1 MPATTPPDATSAP
14 PASPQQI
21 GHYQVIA
28 KIGEGGM
35 GEVYRARDTRLNRDV
50 AIKVLPRAFAEDPNR
65 MARFE
70 REAQLLASLNHPRIA
85 AIYGLEESGATRA
98 LVMELV
104 EGPTLAER
112 IGRAPLSARP
122 KGGSASPA
130 QAAAGAGSAA
140 KASAGSGAK
149 TGDRGASARSGS
161 AGGMRRAAIPIDEA
175 LPIAQQIAEAL
186 EYAHEHGVV
195 HRDLKPAN
203 IKVTPDG
210 DVKVLDFGLAKAMG
224 PEDGSGDISNSP
236 TLSLAMTAAGLIIGT
251 AAYMAPEQAKG
262 KPVDRRADIWAFGCV
277 LYEML
282 SGQKAFE
289 GETVSDVL
297 AAVIRAEPDWSALP
311 ETTPPAIQHLLRRC
325 LNKDPK
331 QRLRDIGDARIAIEE
346 TLSGETAI
354 SDAVAQTEG
363 GPGAPRVMTVS
374 RLRRGLPW
382 AVAAAFFLVSAIL
395 ASVYLRQGSTPA
407 AATRSLITLPEKMHF
422 AFLAPVMGAPVLSP
436 DGTRLVFPA
445 NDASGNEALWVRPL
459 DSLSAQRLQGTENG
473 MFPFWAPDSR
483 QLGFFQNGKL
493 NKIDLAGGPPVLV
506 CDAANGRGGTWNR
519 DGVIVFAPESNG
531 GLSRVPEAGGTPTA
545 IISRPQGTSGILSD
559 RWPDFLP
566 DGKHFLYLG
575 GNLSATGT
583 TNLGI
588 YIGTLGSTEAKFLLQ
603 ADSDA
608 LYAAPGYLLFL
619 RGDTLMAQRFDAGS
633 LKLNGEAF
641 PVGEHIPSPRAFRLG
656 IFGVSQ
662 TGLLVDAAGE
672 TGAGGGQLVWV
683 DAEGKEM
690 GKAGPENAELPRLSP
705 DGKMLAYVE
714 EQPGSLTSIWLLDLT
729 RGVETRFT
737 FGSTLSTFPI
747 WSPDGS
753 RIAYGSGKFQ
763 PENIFV
769 KDASGAGNE
778 EVLFKSDKPVV
789 PTDWSRDGRYILCGR
804 AGSLGKPD
812 IWVLPLFG
820 DRKPFPYLATQFREG
835 RAVFSPDGRWV
846 AYQSDESG
854 KAEVYVS
861 TFPAG
866 GGKWQVSQGGGEEPR
881 WGRDG
886 RELYFGAPG
895 GRMMAA
901 SITEKG
907 PAVEIGA
914 PHELFQMSA
923 MGVDGVGAGYAVSP
937 DGKRFLLDEV
947 GPSDSQPLMLV
958 TNWTAG
964 LEK

>member
-1 MPATTPPDATSAP
+1 MPATTPPEATSAT

-35 GEVYRARDTRLNRDV
+35 GEVYRARDARLNREV
-50 AIKVLPRAFAEDPNR
+50 AIKMLPRAFAEDPYR

-70 REAQLLASLNHPRIA
+70 REAQLLASLNHPKIA

-112 IGRAPLSARP
+112 IGRTPASARP
-122 KGGSASPA
+122 KAPSASPA
-130 QAAAGAGSAA
+130 QASAATGSAA
-140 KASAGSGAK
+140 KTGERGRSAGEVRK
-149 TGDRGASARSGS
+149 SAISL
-161 AGGMRRAAIPIDEA
+161 DEV
-175 LPIAQQIAEAL
+175 LPIAQQVAEAL

-203 IKVTPDG
+203 VKVTADG

-224 PEDGSGDISNSP
+224 PEEGSADMANSP
-236 TLSLAMTAAGLIIGT
+236 TLSLAMTQAGIILGT

-311 ETTPPAIQHLLRRC
+311 VDTPPAMQRLVRRC
-325 LNKDPK
+325 LVKDPK

-346 TLSGETAI
+346 TLSG
-354 SDAVAQTEG
+354 DAAVSGTLPQAG
-363 GPGAPRVMTVS
+363 DGPGALQGVRFSP
-374 RLRRGLPW
+374 LRRALPW
-382 AVAAAFFLVSAIL
+382 AVAAAFFLLSGLL
-395 ASVYLRQGSTPA
+395 AFIYFRKGPTPA
-407 AATRSLITLPEKMHF
+407 PATRSLITLPQKMHF

-445 NDASGNEALWVRPL
+445 NDASGTEALWVRPL
-459 DSLSAQRLQGTENG
+459 DSLTAQRLQGTEDA

-483 QLGFFQNGKL
+483 QIGFFQIGKL
-493 NKIDLAGGPPVLV
+493 NKIDVTGGPPVLI
-506 CDAANGRGGTWNR
+506 CDAPNGRGGTWNK
-519 DGVIVFAPESNG
+519 DGVIVFAPEGLG
-531 GLSRVPEAGGTPTA
+531 GLSSVPAAGGTPTTIVSA
-545 IISRPQGTSGILSD
+545 PKAGSGPLSD
-559 RWPDFLP
+559 RWPEFLP
-566 DGKHFLYLG
+566 DGKHYLYLSG
-575 GNLSATGT
+575 DLESPGT
-583 TNLGI
+583 TKLGI
-588 YIGTLGSTEAKFLLQ
+588 YINKLGSEQGTFLLP

-608 LYAAPGYLLFL
+608 LYATPGYLLFL

-633 LKLNGEAF
+633 LKLKGEVF
-641 PVGEHIPSPRAFRLG
+641 PVAEHIPSPRSFRLG
-656 IFGVSQ
+656 VFGVSQ
-662 TGLLVDAAGE
+662 TGLLVEAAGE
-672 TGAGGGQLVWV
+672 IGAGGGQVVWA
-683 DAEGKEM
+683 DGAGKEI
-690 GKAGPENAELPRLSP
+690 GKAGPANAEFPRLSP
-705 DGKMLAYVE
+705 DGKLLAYVG
-714 EQPGSLTSIWLLDLT
+714 EQPGKYTSIWLMDLT
-729 RGVETRFT
+729 RGVESRFT
-737 FGSTLSTFPI
+737 FGAAMSTFPI

-753 RIAYGSGKFQ
+753 RIAYASGGGNAT
-763 PENIFV
+763 NILV
-769 KDASGAGNE
+769 KDASGAGNAE
-778 EVLFKSDKPVV
+778 LLLKSDTNVI
-789 PTDWSRDGRYILCGR
+789 PTDWSRDGRYILFAR
-804 AGSLGKPD
+804 LITQGKANPD
-812 IWVLPLFG
+812 IWVLPLLG
-820 DRKPFPYLATQFREG
+820 DRKPFPYLATQFDES

-854 KAEVYVS
+854 KTEVYVS

-866 GGKWQVSQGGGEEPR
+866 GGKWQVSQGGGAEPR
-881 WGRDG
+881 WGREG
-886 RELYFGAPG
+886 RELYYRAPVG
-895 GRMMAA
+895 KMMAA

-907 PAVEIGA
+907 SAVEIGT
-914 PHELFQMSA
+914 PRELFELTTATGSF
-923 MGVDGVGAGYAVSP
+923 VGYSVAP
-937 DGKRFLLDEV
+937 DGKQFLMVETAQ
-947 GPSDSQPLMLV
+947 GASEPLTLV